1 MDSAEA
7 PQSSMF
13 CRDACRLA
21 RRATG
26 ARMLSDV
33 ALARSDH
40 VPVHGIVIVMVRSRL
55 AVLEAVRTLIVDS
68 GF

>member
-1 MDSAEA
+1 
-7 PQSSMF
+7 
-13 CRDACRLA
+13 
-21 RRATG
+21 
-26 ARMLSDV
+26 MLSDV

>member
-1 MDSAEA
+1 ML
-7 PQSSMF
+7 PLLGQIMFQS
-13 CRDACRLA
+13 
-21 RRATG
+21 
-26 ARMLSDV
+26 
-33 ALARSDH
+33 H

>member
-1 MDSAEA
+1 ML
-7 PQSSMF
+7 PLLGQIMFQSH
-13 CRDACRLA
+13 
-21 RRATG
+21 
-26 ARMLSDV
+26 V
-33 ALARSDH
+33 PVH

>member
-1 MDSAEA
+1 
-7 PQSSMF
+7 
-13 CRDACRLA
+13 
-21 RRATG
+21 
-26 ARMLSDV
+26 MLSDV
-33 ALARSDH
+33 ALARSDHVPVH